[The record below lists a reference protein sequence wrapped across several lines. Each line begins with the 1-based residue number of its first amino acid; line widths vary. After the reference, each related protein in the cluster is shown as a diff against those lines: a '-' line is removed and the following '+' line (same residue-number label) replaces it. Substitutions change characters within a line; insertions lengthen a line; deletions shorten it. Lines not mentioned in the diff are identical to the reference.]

1 MPKVGAGSVSSI
13 PPLAPKLKTPMASKS
28 TAPRFAA
35 PPAGVV
41 TPAVPKPM
49 GASVPMG
56 PSSMPPP
63 EPGGGDRPPSTAQP
77 QTKLNALKQINGL
90 RAQLRAGAP
99 ALKAVDPPKAPAP
112 KAPKAETLN
121 SLSSPKEP
129 TASPTLGKV
138 LPAAPPKGSAGRG
151 KVTPPRN
158 AASDGTTRGTT

>member
-1 MPKVGAGSVSSI
+1 MPKVGAGSVPSI

-35 PPAGVV
+35 PPGRVV
-41 TPAVPKPM
+41 TPSVPQAP
-49 GASVPMG
+49 GASVPTS
-56 PSSMPPP
+56 PSALPPP

-77 QTKLNALKQINGL
+77 QTKLNALKEINKL
-90 RAQLRAGAP
+90 RAQLRTGAP

-112 KAPKAETLN
+112 KAPKAESLS
-121 SLSSPKEP
+121 SLSSPK
-129 TASPTLGKV
+129 TTSATPTLGKV